1 LKINKRKII
10 SSLNNIANS
19 LDNSGLFKEAN
30 TITKVMVKLAEEES
44 NNNEPEPERKSH
56 LQRMIEQY
64 ERRVKR
70 IFEEIHDS
78 MKRRIEFKN
87 EFAYTMDDLDPKD
100 RPAFEVA
107 AHEILNKIID
117 SR

>member
-1 LKINKRKII
+1 MNKRTIVA
-10 SSLNNIANS
+10 SLNKIANE
-19 LDNSGLFKEAN
+19 LDKNGLFSESS
-30 TITKVMVKLAEEES
+30 TVTKVMSRLAEEES
-44 NNNEPEPERKSH
+44 DNNEPEPERKSH

-78 MKRRIEFKN
+78 TKRSKEFKN
-87 EFAYTMDDLDPKD
+87 EFTYTMDDLDPKD

-107 AHEILNKIID
+107 AQEILNKIRD

>member
-1 LKINKRKII
+1 
-10 SSLNNIANS
+10 
-19 LDNSGLFKEAN
+19 
-30 TITKVMVKLAEEES
+30 MVKLAEEES

-78 MKRRIEFKN
+78 MKQSIEFKN

-107 AHEILNKIID
+107 AQEILNKIKD